1 MGLEDD
7 IAKLARIPT
16 FAPLE
21 QDALRLLA
29 FSAET
34 KVLRAGDVL
43 FRRDEPSNGGFVV
56 LTGSIALDAGDPG
69 TGTARIL
76 RAPGLVGEAAL
87 LTQTIRPATAIAREP
102 ATILR
107 ISRQLFH
114 RVLCEYPRSAEALRR
129 SLGERLRQFTSE
141 LGAVRKGALAAAES
155 DSVQSS
161 SVTITGT

>member
-7 IAKLARIPT
+7 IAKLAQIPT

-34 KVLRAGDVL
+34 KILRAGDVL

-56 LTGSIALDAGDPG
+56 LTGSIALDPSDYG
-69 TGTARIL
+69 TGTARIV
-76 RAPGLVGEAAL
+76 RAPGLIGEAAL
-87 LTQTIRPATAIAREP
+87 LTQTTRPATAIAREP
-102 ATILR
+102 TNLLR

-114 RVLCEYPRSAEALRR
+114 RVLGEYPRSADALRR
-129 SLGERLRQFTSE
+129 SLGARLRQFTSE
-141 LGAVRKGALAAAES
+141 LAAVRKGSLAEPES
-155 DSVQSS
+155 DSVQRSR
-161 SVTITGT
+161 

>member
-16 FAPLE
+16 FAVLE

-69 TGTARIL
+69 TGTARIV
-76 RAPGLVGEAAL
+76 RAPGLVGETAL
-87 LTQTIRPATAIAREP
+87 LTPTTRPATAIAREP

-114 RVLCEYPRSAEALRR
+114 RVLCEYPTSAEALRR

-141 LGAVRKGALAAAES
+141 LGSVRTGALAAA
-155 DSVQSS
+155 DAAQRS

>member
-7 IAKLARIPT
+7 IARLAQIPT

-43 FRRDEPSNGGFVV
+43 FRRDDPSNGGFVL
-56 LTGSIALDAGDPG
+56 LTGSIALDASDTGA
-69 TGTARIL
+69 GTARIV
-76 RAPGLVGEAAL
+76 RAPSLIGEAAL
-87 LTQTIRPATAIAREP
+87 LTQTTRPATAIAREP
-102 ATILR
+102 SSLLR

-114 RVLCEYPRSAEALRR
+114 RVLGEYPRSADDLRR
-129 SLGERLRQFTSE
+129 SLGARLRQFTSE
-141 LGAVRKGALAAAES
+141 LAMVRLGALAEPE
-155 DSVQSS
+155 DESVQKSK
-161 SVTITGT
+161 

>member
-1 MGLEDD
+1 MSLEED

-29 FSAET
+29 FSAEP

-43 FRRDEPSNGGFVV
+43 FRRDEPSNGGFV
-56 LTGSIALDAGDPG
+56 LLNGSIALDSAEPG

-76 RAPGLVGEAAL
+76 RAPTLIGEAAL
-87 LTQTIRPATAIAREP
+87 LIKTTRPATAIAREP
-102 ATILR
+102 ANLLR

-114 RVLCEYPRSAEALRR
+114 RVLVEYPRSAEALRR
-129 SLGERLRQFTSE
+129 ELGEHLRQFISE
-141 LGAVRKGALAAAES
+141 LAALRHGSFAEADS
-155 DSVQSS
+155 DSAQSS
-161 SVTITGT
+161 R

>member
-16 FAPLE
+16 FAPFE

-43 FRRDEPSNGGFVV
+43 FRKDETSNGGYVV
-56 LTGSIALDAGDPG
+56 LTGSVALDASDTG

-76 RAPGLVGEAAL
+76 RAPCLVGETAL
-87 LTQTIRPATAIAREP
+87 LTQTKRPATAIAREP
-102 ATILR
+102 ANLLR

-114 RVLCEYPRSAEALRR
+114 RVLSEYPRSAEALRHA
-129 SLGERLRQFTSE
+129 LGERLGQFTAE
-141 LGAVRKGALAAAES
+141 LAAVRRGALAEA
-155 DSVQSS
+155 DSFQKSK
-161 SVTITGT
+161 

>member
-7 IAKLARIPT
+7 IAKLTRIPT

-29 FSAET
+29 FSAEP

-56 LTGSIALDAGDPG
+56 LTGSVALDAADTG
-69 TGTARIL
+69 TSTARII

-87 LTQTIRPATAIAREP
+87 LTQTTRPATAIAREP
-102 ATILR
+102 AHLLR
-107 ISRQLFH
+107 ISRPLFH
-114 RVLCEYPRSAEALRR
+114 RVLGEYPRSAEALRR
-129 SLGERLRQFTSE
+129 ALGERLRQFTSE
-141 LGAVRKGALAAAES
+141 LGTVRRGALAKTETETETES
-155 DSVQSS
+155 FQKSK
-161 SVTITGT
+161 